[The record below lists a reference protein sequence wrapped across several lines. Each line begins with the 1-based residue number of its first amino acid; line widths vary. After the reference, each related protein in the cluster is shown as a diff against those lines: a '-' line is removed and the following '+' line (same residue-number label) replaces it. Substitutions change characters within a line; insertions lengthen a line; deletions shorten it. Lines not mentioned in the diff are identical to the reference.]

1 MLPNFVGVGVQ
12 RAGTTWIHRC
22 LREHPQVCVPHV
34 KKEVQFFNRHFD
46 RGLAW
51 YEAQF
56 AVQPSHVAVGE
67 ISPNYLAAPEAIPR
81 MAQIVPKAKL
91 FVVLREPVDRAY
103 SAYHLLSDQYRGMT
117 FREACERGTLI
128 KLGLYAEQLQR
139 LFQHYRPDQVRVFL
153 YDDLRAEPAAF
164 LRDLFRYLGVDETV
178 QPQSTDRRYNRIVF
192 PAGQRLLRRMQL
204 AWVIDAVKNSSMGE
218 SLKRI
223 HASELEPPRREED
236 VQFLK
241 QAFRD
246 DIMKLQEII
255 CRDLSAWL

>member
-1 MLPNFVGVGVQ
+1 MLPTFVGIGVQ

-46 RGLAW
+46 RGLEW

-56 AVQPSHVAVGE
+56 VVRPEHVAIGE
-67 ISPNYLAAPEAIPR
+67 ISPNYLSAPEAIPR
-81 MAQIVPKAKL
+81 MAAIVPHAKL

-103 SAYHLLSDQYRGMT
+103 SAYHLLSDQYRGLT

-128 KLGLYAEQLQR
+128 RLGLYAEQLQR
-139 LFQHYRPDQVRVFL
+139 LFQYYRRDQVRVFL
-153 YDDLRAEPAAF
+153 YDDLRSNPASF
-164 LRDLFRYLGVDETV
+164 LRDLFRWIDVDDSV
-178 QPQSTDRRYNRIVF
+178 HPPSTGRRYNRIVF
-192 PAGQRLLRRMQL
+192 PAGQRLLRRLQL
-204 AWVIDAVKNSSMGE
+204 AWVIDAVKNSSVGE

-223 HASELEPPRREED
+223 HATELEPPRCDDD
-236 VQFLK
+236 VRFLK

-246 DIMKLQEII
+246 DIIRLQELI